1 MSASGNG
8 KKNGAQAQKA
18 ANSGS
23 KAGCGILVG
32 IFLLVFVLP
41 VLWSMYDEGVFDG
54 DDRSTETA
62 PVFGPRD
69 VGRLV
74 EQLSTATKAQGVCY
88 GWVVDSGR
96 YRTIPKVIPSYSGTF
111 RPEAPVPAPS
121 TPGEAVIPTRTPR
134 PGVTPAP
141 RGTATGARSPEATG
155 RPAPRTTRP
164 APRTTRP
171 TPVPIESD
179 PVARLERLEI
189 ERDLRDLEDPGVEY
203 GSNLGVGVDPR
214 QAPGRCPR
222 WVVLTADYIYSSTDQ
237 EWTYGS
243 LDFDSSFD
251 LDSSADDEFERML
264 AQTGSDGSDGIHG
277 DQPIARLADAI
288 GGMPLF
294 VAEKGLAAPVPA
306 APDARQSPPAG
317 DRLSAS
323 NTGRNI
329 FVGIGIALIAGGVA
343 WIGIA
348 AVRNRRSSSS

>member
-1 MSASGNG
+1 MSGAGSG
-8 KKNGAQAQKA
+8 KKSGAQAPKA
-18 ANSGS
+18 AGGGSS
-23 KAGCGILVG
+23 KAGCGFLVG

-41 VLWSMYDEGVFDG
+41 VLWGMYDEGVFDG
-54 DDRSTETA
+54 DDRSVETA

-69 VGRLV
+69 AGRLV
-74 EQLSTATKAQGVCY
+74 EQLSTAAKAQGVCY

-111 RPEAPVPAPS
+111 RPETPVPAPS
-121 TPGEAVIPTRTPR
+121 TPVAATTAPRTPR

-141 RGTATGARSPEATG
+141 RGTATGPRSPEATG
-155 RPAPRTTRP
+155 RPVPRTTRP
-164 APRTTRP
+164 VPRTTRATPRP
-171 TPVPIESD
+171 TESD
-179 PVARLERLEI
+179 PLEQLKRIEI
-189 ERDLRDLEDPGVEY
+189 ERELRDLDDPGVEY

-214 QAPGRCPR
+214 QVPAQCPR
-222 WVVLTADYIYSSTDQ
+222 WVVLTADYFYSSSDQ

-243 LDFDSSFD
+243 FDFDSSFR
-251 LDSSADDEFERML
+251 LSSGADDEFKRML
-264 AQTGSDGSDGIHG
+264 AQSDSDGIHG
-277 DQPIARLADAI
+277 DHPIARLADAI
-288 GGMPLF
+288 GGMPML
-294 VAEKGLAAPVPA
+294 VAEKGLAPPVPA
-306 APDARQSPPAG
+306 PAAQQAPPAG